1 MIMNEYSFAEL
12 PIGKQEILTV
22 AITAKDIDSFALFSG
37 DSSTIHMDD
46 GYAMGRGFKARI
58 SHGLLVGAY
67 ISSLIGM
74 KLPGRHGLLQSINCQ
89 FRAPCYAPNILT
101 IVGTV
106 TKRSEAIR
114 VVGIGITVSDQDGT
128 EILRADANSVL
139 KF

>member
-1 MIMNEYSFAEL
+1 MNEYSFAEL

-46 GYAMGRGFKARI
+46 SYAMGRGFKARI

-74 KLPGRHGLLQSINCQ
+74 KLPGKHGLLQSINCQ

-106 TKRSEAIR
+106 MKRSEAIR
-114 VVGIGITVSDQDGT
+114 VVGIGITVFDQDGT